1 MSSVK
6 HVIESLFKQLAS
18 AEPDQDVEAMAL
30 GGDILNHPS
39 DKRYE
44 DPRGGEYGFFVVT
57 NISGGKKVTW
67 FAGEEFAGEEA
78 GGDEEVGGLYG
89 YTCYVPNEDW
99 DIFQSEN
106 FGNLLD

>member
-30 GGDILNHPS
+30 GGDILNHTS

-67 FAGEEFAGEEA
+67 FAGEDFHGN
-78 GGDEEVGGLYG
+78 GSLYG

>member
-1 MSSVK
+1 MSSAK

-67 FAGEEFAGEEA
+67 FAGEEY
-78 GGDEEVGGLYG
+78 GGDEGGLYG

-99 DIFQSEN
+99 DIFQSAN
-106 FGNLLD
+106 FGGTFD